1 MENSI
6 SSLESKIN
14 SASTQKEKVDLK
26 ILLAAEVRSINII
39 RSLEI
44 SNEAIELAGEI
55 SYPEGA
61 ALAYRNA
68 GISSRLLAK
77 YDDAFQYFEKAL
89 DIYNELND
97 EMGKA
102 RVYNSIGNIY
112 LNLSD
117 YKYSLEYLH
126 KCLAITKG
134 LDDKQFEVFVLIN
147 IGLAYQELG
156 DYTSSLEYNLQSM
169 QTCTNNDIEVPES
182 LLNNIG
188 IVYQNLGDYAT
199 SLEYFNE
206 CLKLAEEKDN
216 QLDKG
221 FTLGNISIVYSQQKN
236 FSTALEY
243 LHQSL
248 KIFRSLGNRQAEAN
262 AYLNIGKAYRG
273 LNDHEKAIEYEL
285 KALQLHEDIA
295 DLSGKSSTLLYIGEI
310 YFSMGN
316 YEKAR
321 EFFVNGLRVAQDI
334 GDTIN
339 ETYAY
344 LQMGEFFSK
353 TNNYAIA
360 LDNLFMAL
368 NLSETREAKKDLS
381 KVHLLFYEIYRST
394 GCFDKAFEHFEKHFN
409 LEKEIHSIESERK
422 LKSLSIQYQ
431 YQNSEKER
439 KIALQEKEIYKLK
452 NVELAEAN
460 SRLIKLNEEKNEF
473 MGIAAHDLKNPLSG
487 ILIFSKK
494 LRTKID
500 RYSKEEI
507 SEMAGEMENASEKMF
522 KLIAKFLDVNLIESG
537 KRNFRSVKFN
547 AADVLK
553 QIVTLN
559 KNHADSKNIGITL
572 NCENELDV
580 YSDADSLSQIMD
592 NLVSNAVKFTP
603 PGKNITVNAFSKDSV
618 LRFEVID
625 EGPGMTESD
634 KQKLF
639 GRFKR
644 LSAQPTGNEISTGL
658 GLSIAQKLT
667 VILGGKI
674 WCESEAGSGAT
685 FIVEIPAGKIPE
697 TEEITNS

>member
-1 MENSI
+1 
-6 SSLESKIN
+6 
-14 SASTQKEKVDLK
+14 
-26 ILLAAEVRSINII
+26 
-39 RSLEI
+39 
-44 SNEAIELAGEI
+44 
-55 SYPEGA
+55 
-61 ALAYRNA
+61 
-68 GISSRLLAK
+68 
-77 YDDAFQYFEKAL
+77 
-89 DIYNELND
+89 
-97 EMGKA
+97 
-102 RVYNSIGNIY
+102 
-112 LNLSD
+112 
-117 YKYSLEYLH
+117 
-126 KCLAITKG
+126 
-134 LDDKQFEVFVLIN
+134 
-147 IGLAYQELG
+147 
-156 DYTSSLEYNLQSM
+156 
-169 QTCTNNDIEVPES
+169 
-182 LLNNIG
+182 
-188 IVYQNLGDYAT
+188 
-199 SLEYFNE
+199 
-206 CLKLAEEKDN
+206 
-216 QLDKG
+216 
-221 FTLGNISIVYSQQKN
+221 
-236 FSTALEY
+236 
-243 LHQSL
+243 
-248 KIFRSLGNRQAEAN
+248 
-262 AYLNIGKAYRG
+262 
-273 LNDHEKAIEYEL
+273 
-285 KALQLHEDIA
+285 
-295 DLSGKSSTLLYIGEI
+295 
-310 YFSMGN
+310 
-316 YEKAR
+316 
-321 EFFVNGLRVAQDI
+321 
-334 GDTIN
+334 
-339 ETYAY
+339 
-344 LQMGEFFSK
+344 
-353 TNNYAIA
+353 
-360 LDNLFMAL
+360 MAL

-685 FIVEIPAGKIPE
+685 FIVEIPADKIPE
-697 TEEITNS
+697 SEELQNS